1 MNTNFSTLY
10 HELKYLCSILLAFSS
25 FRMEVKITF
34 FCVSIIFFEKI
45 ISYSW
50 FTRFSLILTLC
61 FIPTLS
67 HSWKK
72 ICVRKTIYK
81 SSFIWILKLRT
92 FIKLVFACKKRL
104 AQDFIAFF
112 KSNTKHQIMK
122 KFQELDVISEFWAW
136 RVFYNTSWFF
146 NINIFLESSR
156 ASHILQC
163 TFFSFR

>member
-1 MNTNFSTLY
+1 MNRNFSTLY
-10 HELKYLCSILLAFSS
+10 DELKYLCSILLAFSS

-61 FIPTLS
+61 FILIS
-67 HSWKK
+67 FMKK

-92 FIKLVFACKKRL
+92 FLKLVFACKKRL

-112 KSNTKHQIMK
+112 NSNTKHQIMK

-136 RVFYNTSWFF
+136 RIFCNISWFF
-146 NINIFLESSR
+146 NINIFLESNR